1 MVPLAYLIGY
11 MSAGGFYLFRCYDEG
26 GLNGLL
32 VSWPM
37 DSLISRVPYIEG
49 SKISVFDT
57 QKLGVWLFGFAE
69 AGVLTYLRS
78 QFAWWP
84 FHPVAIAFPPGRYAF
99 CLLLVWLVKVVV
111 LRFGGVQL
119 YRRSLP
125 FWYGVIVGYLFGIAL
140 SSVVDA
146 IWFPD
151 GKHFV
156 HGW

>member
-1 MVPLAYLIGY
+1 MTKA
-11 MSAGGFYLFRCYDEG
+11 

-84 FHPVAIAFPPGRYAF
+84 FSSGCHCVSAREIRILFVARVAGEGSCVAIWWRAA
-99 CLLLVWLVKVVV
+99 LQAVAAVLVWRNCRVFVWHCAVECCGCDLVS
-111 LRFGGVQL
+111 R
-119 YRRSLP
+119 
-125 FWYGVIVGYLFGIAL
+125 
-140 SSVVDA
+140 
-146 IWFPD
+146 
-151 GKHFV
+151 
-156 HGW
+156 